1 MTAASPFLLALAL
14 AMSSAQP
21 DLAPCPNTPN
31 CVSTQAEDPDK
42 QMAPIP
48 FTGDLDTARTRLLA
62 MLSHESRVEIVEA
75 RPDYVHAV
83 FTTLVFRFK
92 DDVEFAFDTEAK
104 VIHFRSASRVG
115 RGDLGTNRRRMER
128 LTSRFLDLEILE
140 FEPR

>member
-1 MTAASPFLLALAL
+1 MTAATLFLLALAL
-14 AMSSAQP
+14 AMSSAPP
-21 DLAPCPNTPN
+21 DLAPCPKTPN
-31 CVSTQAEDPDK
+31 CVSTQASDPE
-42 QMAPIP
+42 QHLAPIP

-83 FTTLVFRFK
+83 FTTLIFRFK

-115 RGDLGTNRRRMER
+115 HGDLGTNRRRMER
-128 LTSRFLDLEILE
+128 MTSRFLELESLE
-140 FEPR
+140 FEPQ